1 MASDSVNLV
10 AALGGEL
17 VTYTP
22 HGGAA
27 KTFKAIVE
35 RGENGQPVEPGSRPY
50 TKRMRRLLIPND
62 ATDGVTAIKEGHDT
76 VSAKFNLND
85 AAATN
90 FTVMKLLGHDA
101 GIVSTDGGL
110 FTVECHA

>member
-10 AALGGEL
+10 AQLGGET
-17 VTYTP
+17 VTYTTKA
-22 HGGAA
+22 GVV

-50 TKRMRRLLIPND
+50 TKRMRRLQIPND
-62 ATDGVTAIKEGHDT
+62 ATDGVTEIHEGHET
-76 VSAKFNLND
+76 VSAKFNLDD
-85 AAATN
+85 ASATT
-90 FTVMKLLGHDA
+90 FTVAKVLSHDA
-101 GIVSTDGGL
+101 GIISSDGGL